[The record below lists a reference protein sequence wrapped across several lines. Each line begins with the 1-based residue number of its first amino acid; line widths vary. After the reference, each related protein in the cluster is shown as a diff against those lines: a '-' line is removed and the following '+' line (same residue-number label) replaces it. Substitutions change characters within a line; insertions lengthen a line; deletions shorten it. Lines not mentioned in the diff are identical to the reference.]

1 MRNLTSTLLGVAAGA
16 AAMYYLDPEMGRRRR
31 AMVRDKFVSASHD
44 LGDLADAQSKR
55 LGDRLKGWMAH
66 TRSQLTGAARP
77 HSDAQLCERIRAQL
91 GRLVTHPGAIH
102 VEATEGRVCLRG
114 HVLQH
119 EVDGLLS
126 AVSAMQGV
134 HAVDNQLSVHESPQ
148 DSPLERHPPP
158 KAGSPAPSA
167 TAPPW
172 AAPSKSRS
180 RRSNRRRRSSGAL
193 ARTPRRRC

>member
-44 LGDLADAQSKR
+44 LGDLAEARSKR
-55 LGDRLKGWMAH
+55 LGDRLKGWIAH
-66 TRSQLTGAARP
+66 TRSQLTGTARP

-102 VEATEGRVCLRG
+102 VDATEGRVCLRG

-148 DSPLERHPPP
+148 GIPELQGAHRLQGGPARHRPVLPMI
-158 KAGSPAPSA
+158 AL
-167 TAPPW
+167 
-172 AAPSKSRS
+172 AAPVAVAWLAARRGAQHARS
-180 RRSNRRRRSSGAL
+180 HVHGM
-193 ARTPRRRC
+193 